1 MYQNY
6 LEMTISDKAVAAIK
20 SSNII
25 MGKLMVAFN
34 RGQNT
39 IENWMNSEP
48 RNILL
53 TTPDAVRVITKNS
66 DLTEDDIL
74 VEDSVAVTKE

>member
-53 TTPDAVRVITKNS
+53 TTPDAVRVITQNS